1 MDAGQLH
8 KLARALRDVALDATS
23 DPSEGRP
30 SAAEALVAMDVFEH
44 APTTVS
50 EIVARTGVVQSQVSG
65 IVAALHAGGVL
76 EREPDPE
83 DGRRTRLSVPAS
95 SRKAFGTDRGA
106 RGISESLRSHLLA
119 RGLPS
124 GSRDIDEIVRLLD
137 GLATRFG
144 LSDDSR
150 SVRP

>member
-1 MDAGQLH
+1 MDIF
-8 KLARALRDVALDATS
+8 D
-23 DPSEGRP
+23 
-30 SAAEALVAMDVFEH
+30 H

-65 IVAALHAGGVL
+65 IVAALHAGGAL

-106 RGISESLRSHLLA
+106 RGISESLRSHLIA

-124 GSRDIDEIVRLLD
+124 DSSDLGEIARLLD
-137 GLATRFG
+137 GLAARFG
-144 LSDDSR
+144 LIDDSP
-150 SVRP
+150 SLRP